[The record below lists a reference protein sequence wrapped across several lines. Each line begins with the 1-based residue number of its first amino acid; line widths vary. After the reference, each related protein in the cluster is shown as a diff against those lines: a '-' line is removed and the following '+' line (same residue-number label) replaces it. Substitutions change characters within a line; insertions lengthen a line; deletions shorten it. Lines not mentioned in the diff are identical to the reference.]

1 MSSERPGHEP
11 VEDAQDATRDAS
23 PDPRSP
29 IDERAPVSGHSAPPE
44 RPTSAV
50 EAPEHDWGAARER
63 IFPLLA
69 PVGTAGVPADWV
81 RDPTALG
88 GAGPHTQPVVSSG
101 PAGLVVLYGMRA
113 DGFDVLINGDHL
125 LSWGVG
131 SEQLQAVALGNLAAW
146 SERTGWTEESSGT
159 RRLLS
164 SDSGEGYDAARILLP
179 AVRAYLSSELAGD
192 GAPPGARVLV
202 GLPERDLLV
211 AGSLAPDDAEFVALF
226 GDFVVELSGA
236 SDNPIDRRVFELS
249 GGELVEF
256 AP

>member
-1 MSSERPGHEP
+1 MSSERPGHDA
-11 VEDAQDATRDAS
+11 VEDPGHATRDS
-23 PDPRSP
+23 GPDPLSP
-29 IDERAPVSGHSAPPE
+29 IDENAPVSGHSPPPE
-44 RPTSAV
+44 RPTPAA

-69 PVGTAGVPADWV
+69 PVGTPGVPADWV

-88 GAGPHTQPVVSSG
+88 GSGPHTQPVVSSG
-101 PAGLVVLYGMRA
+101 PAGLAVLYGMRA

-131 SEQLQAVALGNLAAW
+131 SEQMQEVALANLAAW

-179 AVRAYLSSELAGD
+179 EVRAHLSSELAGD
-192 GAPPGARVLV
+192 GAAAGARVLV

-211 AGSLAPDDAEFVALF
+211 AGSLTPDDAEFVALF
-226 GDFVVELSGA
+226 GDFVLEQSGA
-236 SDNPIDRRVFELS
+236 ADNPIDRRVFELS